1 MNKKCILKHNLA
13 PNKNILEYSPEKF
26 EGHINMKA
34 YKEKCLNNHKGRGP
48 LYYKRYLDDI
58 FCIFERHEDAFKFL
72 DHIT

>member
-1 MNKKCILKHNLA
+1 
-13 PNKNILEYSPEKF
+13 
-26 EGHINMKA
+26 MKA

-72 DHIT
+72 DHITLGHRNIRFKVKEEINRSLPVLSQFSFS